1 MTNPLRVSVHRSS
14 VSRTTGATR
23 TLEPLTTAPDRRSG
37 NGTENIME
45 FQDRQFLRL
54 GGRQIAFVVVALA
67 SLMLASA
74 GAAQAQRMSGTAGA
88 DRIVGTAK
96 ADVIKSGAGNDRIEG
111 RGGRDWLSG
120 GRGSDRL
127 AGGSGRD
134 RLSGGRGS
142 DRLAGGSG
150 RDRLSGGRGADRLNT
165 VDGRADRV
173 VMGGPG
179 TDICRVDPADEAK
192 VKGCEIVKIIEPGAP
207 GVPGVPGAPDVP
219 SVPSVPGAPAAPGG
233 PTVCAAPPEDAA
245 LARVAL
251 DDDPPPVF
259 SDAFYAITTT
269 ITASAD
275 GLTGTDLPI
284 SIEDVC
290 DVPQSLATEAAQ
302 LVGGDG
308 VALITPATQVF
319 DPTGVLLT
327 GDAATTAVSE
337 ADTVVLKAQLLPPG
351 GWRQDEDG
359 APVPTFSVSRADIT
373 D

>member
-1 MTNPLRVSVHRSS
+1 M
-14 VSRTTGATR
+14 
-23 TLEPLTTAPDRRSG
+23 TTAPDRRSVTE
-37 NGTENIME
+37 TENIME
-45 FQDRQFLRL
+45 FQDRQSLRL
-54 GGRQIAFVVVALA
+54 GRRHIAFVVVAALA

-74 GAAQAQRMSGTAGA
+74 GAAQAKRMSGTRGA

-96 ADVIKSGAGNDRIEG
+96 ADVIKSGGGNDRIKG
-111 RGGRDWLSG
+111 RGGS
-120 GRGSDRL
+120 
-127 AGGSGRD
+127 D

-179 TDICRVDPADEAK
+179 RDVCRVDPADEAK
-192 VKGCEIVKIIEPGAP
+192 VKGCEIVKIIKPGAPGAPRAPGVPGAPGVPSLPGAP
-207 GVPGVPGAPDVP
+207 GVPG
-219 SVPSVPGAPAAPGG
+219 G
-233 PTVCAAPPEDAA
+233 PNVCAVPPED
-245 LARVAL
+245 V
-251 DDDPPPVF
+251 DEDPPPVF

-269 ITASAD
+269 ISASAD

-319 DPTGVLLT
+319 DATGVQLT
-327 GDAATTAVSE
+327 GAAATTAVGE
-337 ADTVVLKAQLLPPG
+337 ADTVVLKAQLLRPAA
-351 GWRQDEDG
+351 WQQDEDG
-359 APVPTFSVSRADIT
+359 NPVPTFSVSRADIT

>member
-1 MTNPLRVSVHRSS
+1 
-14 VSRTTGATR
+14 
-23 TLEPLTTAPDRRSG
+23 
-37 NGTENIME
+37 ME

-54 GGRQIAFVVVALA
+54 GRRHIAFVVVAVA

-74 GAAQAQRMSGTAGA
+74 GAAQAKRMPGTAGA

-96 ADVIKSGAGNDRIEG
+96 ADVIKSGAGNDRI
-111 RGGRDWLSG
+111 RGG
-120 GRGSDRL
+120 
-127 AGGSGRD
+127 GGSD
-134 RLSGGRGS
+134 RLSGGRGN

-150 RDRLSGGRGADRLNT
+150 RDRLSGGRGADRLNA
-165 VDGRADRV
+165 VDGRADRL

-179 TDICRVDPADEAK
+179 RDVCRVDPADEAK
-192 VKGCEIVKIIEPGAP
+192 VKGCETVKIIKPGAPGAP
-207 GVPGVPGAPDVP
+207 GVPGAPSLPGAPGAP
-219 SVPSVPGAPAAPGG
+219 IVPGVPGG
-233 PTVCAAPPEDAA
+233 PLVCAAPPEDAA

-308 VALITPATQVF
+308 VALIAPTTQVF
-319 DPTGVLLT
+319 DATGVQLT
-327 GDAATTAVSE
+327 GAAATTALGE
-337 ADTVVLKAQLLPPG
+337 ADTVVLKAQLLPPA
-351 GWRQDEDG
+351 GWQQDEDG
-359 APVPTFSVSRADIT
+359 APVPTFSVSRADIP